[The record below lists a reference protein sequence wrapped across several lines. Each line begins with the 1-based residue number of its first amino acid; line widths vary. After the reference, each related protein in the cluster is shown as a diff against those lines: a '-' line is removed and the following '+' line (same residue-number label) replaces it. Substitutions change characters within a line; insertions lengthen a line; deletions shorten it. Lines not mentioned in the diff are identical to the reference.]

1 MCASTSEDT
10 GYCVDGSTA
19 CDGLPTCDTSLDC
32 ASGEIC
38 AVATCCEVNVCVG
51 ATFCGG
57 SDGGDLTARGMLKRA
72 WANST
77 IASQGDWIPEFF

>member
-1 MCASTSEDT
+1 MCASTSEGT
-10 GYCVDGSTA
+10 GYCVDGSTP
-19 CDGLPTCDTSLDC
+19 CDGLANCDTSLDC

-38 AVATCCEVNVCVG
+38 AVGTCCNVNVCVG

-57 SDGGDLTARGMLKRA
+57 SNGNDVTARGMLKRE

-77 IASQGDWIPEFF
+77 IASPGDWILEFF